1 MDCRMIL
8 VLESNGVNVPLVN
21 INTKVFSEIDG
32 MVNDVYENFKDVN
45 SFIIYIPD

>member
-1 MDCRMIL
+1 MIL

-21 INTKVFSEIDG
+21 INAKVFSEIDG
-32 MVNDVYENFKDVN
+32 MVNYVYENFKGVN